1 VRETSY
7 LNLSSAGISV
17 IEGTKNEVIVFNSD
31 KDKDSF
37 LELLKLN
44 NQNNG
49 RTLVTVNSGE
59 NIEKFVDRFK
69 NYDGKIFLCL
79 TGDDAGNRSTQKI
92 LNEFK
97 NKNIKD
103 IRMLYGISENGNQN
117 LEEYLKNKLQVQEKN
132 TTLVEQKTIRNED
145 DGTQSEG
152 ISDTQHLGAELP
164 QRNSGEPVQRS
175 QSEQNGNHFGG
186 QTVDGNHAGNGLE
199 DTIWKHLVGKPERGP
214 VDGTQPQ
221 NAAKN
226 EGAEHSL
233 GGIVSGRNVSN
244 RIAEIVKTST
254 QNNEALGVLISKY
267 KGQKL
272 TNEQVAEVV
281 SAACFVSSDKQVKL
295 KESLNITEDLKEIC
309 HQFKSGGTAKE
320 GRGILDEYYTDS
332 RIVDA
337 VRNLIKDQFKNRQE
351 ISVLEPSV
359 GTGNFL
365 YAVKELGIKS
375 NITAFEINETTAK
388 IAKILHPE
396 AHIHLRSFETEFI
409 EEKGNK
415 KEFAEKYDLVIGNP
429 PYGDHRGLY
438 KGLGEE
444 PKISKYEDYFV
455 KRSLDSLKPNGVLA
469 MVLPSGWL
477 NRQAQLKNADILEGF
492 RLPNGAFA
500 GTQVGT
506 DIIILQKNSQKIS
519 ADISNYF
526 EKHPDRILGETRE
539 KTNRFGRLENYV
551 YGNLEDALS
560 RIEQLKNKKQTERIG
575 NLFEDLFL
583 EVDQPKGESKSKTLE
598 NTIPAKTEEIDLAET
613 KDKIEQVLSRLNEVK
628 FKSPA
633 IEKEIE
639 KYFKLQ
645 TQIFD
650 NPPNFSKDQI
660 DEIHRKA
667 DKIIQSHKE
676 KNAEYR
682 IQTKPE
688 IKKGVLKYQFFKA
701 DEIVNASLQNSTD
714 ITKEQIEAFR
724 DTSYDGTLNNHGK
737 HYQFANYMD
746 GNWVHDFYYA
756 EGNIYAKLEQLEIDF
771 KDRFSVGGTENQYEK
786 QKDLLLNV
794 LPKPKTLDEI
804 SISPNHE
811 FVHQFDLGTI
821 EKERWNQNTRQTET
835 VTVPYN
841 LAEKFKDFVGTL
853 SSEAFAGS
861 SSWEVRSFV
870 DNENVTGSDK
880 ERNALVRE
888 RRKVA
893 ANDLFQKFLREELSD
908 ALRKRFV
915 NDFNRNYN
923 NIYVPDYSKFPLFSK
938 IHLNFK
944 GRELRLTEVQ
954 KAGIGRQTTKGVGLL
969 AHEVGFGKTLSG
981 ILSMHEAMER
991 GNAKRPL
998 IVVPNDSIL
1007 KQWVETI
1014 FETIPEAK
1022 VNVLGNLGKDFD
1034 LSKFDNKDGEIT
1046 IVTYEGFNNIGFSE
1060 NITQNLASKFSYISE
1075 NELRSVNTISE
1086 RDFQKELEK
1095 EKELVGKMKRGKI
1108 YDWEDFGFDHLT
1120 YDEVHN
1126 ANHIVGKV
1134 RIEDRRFASDF
1145 RNQNQQTSKLGI
1157 NTWMAAQ
1164 YIQEKNDGRN
1174 VTLLSATPFTNKPL
1188 EYYSILS
1195 LIANKRLEES
1205 GYFNVNTFFETFMEA
1220 DNDMEIDAKGDV
1232 KFKANVRRFKNNS
1245 LFQQLLSEFID
1256 IKGEEDNPELVRPNR
1271 INKEYKIEQNY
1282 LTSEQYEMLN
1292 ENFTETQKGA
1302 ILTHILNARL
1312 IAISPYLSPYYEGEE
1327 PSLEEFIEDSPKL
1340 KQTMDLIRQNKNDIP
1355 DSGQIIYS
1363 ELAVSEFPKLREYL
1377 VREVGYK
1384 PEEVGVITGATSK
1397 PNRLKI
1403 QDDFNSRKIKVVIGS
1418 EAIQE
1423 GMNLQ
1428 ENTTDIYMLS
1438 LPYNFTSL
1446 RQVEGRAWR
1455 QGNRNENVRINFML
1469 TNDSIDVFMLQKL
1482 QSKQARY
1489 LEAMKKGA
1497 DVLDISDI
1505 STHELKTAIIT
1516 NPETR
1521 ANIEI
1526 ELMKKQIETEKN
1538 KFLADSA
1545 FVLRKYDSFI
1555 KIQEEVTKAQHNY
1568 NRILGYS
1575 KEEGDNAEYWKNQ
1588 LPFYQKTID
1597 LTKEKVQE
1605 EIDILSQKGVN
1616 VTEIEQQTKITEDKI
1631 AELDKRLED
1640 LPNVREGLV
1649 EKYREEKEMQ
1659 LKINETGNY
1668 LGERAI
1674 ENVLLFNKNNSER
1687 INIAIERLDVQKE
1700 AEKEYYK
1707 IGR

>member
-1 VRETSY
+1 
-7 LNLSSAGISV
+7 
-17 IEGTKNEVIVFNSD
+17 
-31 KDKDSF
+31 
-37 LELLKLN
+37 
-44 NQNNG
+44 
-49 RTLVTVNSGE
+49 
-59 NIEKFVDRFK
+59 
-69 NYDGKIFLCL
+69 
-79 TGDDAGNRSTQKI
+79 
-92 LNEFK
+92 
-97 NKNIKD
+97 
-103 IRMLYGISENGNQN
+103 
-117 LEEYLKNKLQVQEKN
+117 
-132 TTLVEQKTIRNED
+132 
-145 DGTQSEG
+145 
-152 ISDTQHLGAELP
+152 
-164 QRNSGEPVQRS
+164 
-175 QSEQNGNHFGG
+175 
-186 QTVDGNHAGNGLE
+186 
-199 DTIWKHLVGKPERGP
+199 
-214 VDGTQPQ
+214 
-221 NAAKN
+221 
-226 EGAEHSL
+226 
-233 GGIVSGRNVSN
+233 
-244 RIAEIVKTST
+244 
-254 QNNEALGVLISKY
+254 
-267 KGQKL
+267 
-272 TNEQVAEVV
+272 
-281 SAACFVSSDKQVKL
+281 
-295 KESLNITEDLKEIC
+295 
-309 HQFKSGGTAKE
+309 
-320 GRGILDEYYTDS
+320 
-332 RIVDA
+332 
-337 VRNLIKDQFKNRQE
+337 
-351 ISVLEPSV
+351 
-359 GTGNFL
+359 
-365 YAVKELGIKS
+365 
-375 NITAFEINETTAK
+375 
-388 IAKILHPE
+388 
-396 AHIHLRSFETEFI
+396 
-409 EEKGNK
+409 
-415 KEFAEKYDLVIGNP
+415 
-429 PYGDHRGLY
+429 
-438 KGLGEE
+438 
-444 PKISKYEDYFV
+444 
-455 KRSLDSLKPNGVLA
+455 
-469 MVLPSGWL
+469 MVL
-477 NRQAQLKNADILEGF
+477 
-492 RLPNGAFA
+492 LPE
-500 GTQVGT
+500 TQVGT

-519 ADISNYF
+519 TDISNYF

-583 EVDQPKGESKSKTLE
+583 EVDQPKGESKSRTLE
-598 NTIPAKTEEIDLAET
+598 KTIPAKTEEIDLSET

-1126 ANHIVGKV
+1126 ANHIVGKGV
-1134 RIEDRRFASDF
+1134 IKKLRHEYPLSNIVAIDYDPGASEVNQLNRI
-1145 RNQNQQTSKLGI
+1145 KL
-1157 NTWMAAQ
+1157 M
-1164 YIQEKNDGRN
+1164 
-1174 VTLLSATPFTNKPL
+1174 LST
-1188 EYYSILS
+1188 
-1195 LIANKRLEES
+1195 ANK
-1205 GYFNVNTFFETFMEA
+1205 
-1220 DNDMEIDAKGDV
+1220 
-1232 KFKANVRRFKNNS
+1232 
-1245 LFQQLLSEFID
+1245 
-1256 IKGEEDNPELVRPNR
+1256 
-1271 INKEYKIEQNY
+1271 
-1282 LTSEQYEMLN
+1282 
-1292 ENFTETQKGA
+1292 
-1302 ILTHILNARL
+1302 
-1312 IAISPYLSPYYEGEE
+1312 
-1327 PSLEEFIEDSPKL
+1327 
-1340 KQTMDLIRQNKNDIP
+1340 
-1355 DSGQIIYS
+1355 
-1363 ELAVSEFPKLREYL
+1363 
-1377 VREVGYK
+1377 
-1384 PEEVGVITGATSK
+1384 
-1397 PNRLKI
+1397 
-1403 QDDFNSRKIKVVIGS
+1403 
-1418 EAIQE
+1418 
-1423 GMNLQ
+1423 NL
-1428 ENTTDIYMLS
+1428 
-1438 LPYNFTSL
+1438 
-1446 RQVEGRAWR
+1446 
-1455 QGNRNENVRINFML
+1455 
-1469 TNDSIDVFMLQKL
+1469 
-1482 QSKQARY
+1482 
-1489 LEAMKKGA
+1489 
-1497 DVLDISDI
+1497 
-1505 STHELKTAIIT
+1505 
-1516 NPETR
+1516 
-1521 ANIEI
+1521 
-1526 ELMKKQIETEKN
+1526 
-1538 KFLADSA
+1538 
-1545 FVLRKYDSFI
+1545 
-1555 KIQEEVTKAQHNY
+1555 
-1568 NRILGYS
+1568 S
-1575 KEEGDNAEYWKNQ
+1575 KEA
-1588 LPFYQKTID
+1588 
-1597 LTKEKVQE
+1597 
-1605 EIDILSQKGVN
+1605 
-1616 VTEIEQQTKITEDKI
+1616 
-1631 AELDKRLED
+1631 
-1640 LPNVREGLV
+1640 
-1649 EKYREEKEMQ
+1649 
-1659 LKINETGNY
+1659 
-1668 LGERAI
+1668 
-1674 ENVLLFNKNNSER
+1674 
-1687 INIAIERLDVQKE
+1687 
-1700 AEKEYYK
+1700 
-1707 IGR
+1707 